1 MLRVE
6 QVCKSYGSRQI
17 LRSISL
23 ACAPGAYMLRGPNG
37 VGKSTLLR
45 VLAGVT
51 PPDSGA
57 VWIDNHALHEQPV
70 EAKLR
75 LAYAPD
81 ECPIYPFITGSELLA
96 FVAHAKRCQLTPQVH
111 AVVERFGL
119 DRHLATRCG
128 DMSLG
133 TQKKLMLAAAWIGDP
148 SVLLLDEPS
157 NGLDVDAHAV
167 LVDLLREKSASA
179 VVFVSSHD
187 QAFAQAVGAH
197 VVAFESLQEQR

>member
-6 QVCKSYGSRQI
+6 QVCKSYGARQV

-23 ACAPGAYMLRGPNG
+23 TCQPGAYMLRGPNG

-57 VWIDNHALHEQPV
+57 VWIDGHALHQEPI

-96 FVAHAKRCQLTPQVH
+96 FVARARRCTLTPQVH

-119 DRHLATRCG
+119 DRHLGTRCG

-133 TQKKLMLAAAWIGDP
+133 TQKKLMLAAAWIGELHHTFG
-148 SVLLLDEPS
+148 VEHLLGELRDGEC
-157 NGLDVDAHAV
+157 VE
-167 LVDLLREKSASA
+167 LLRSASEGRE
-179 VVFVSSHD
+179 SHHEEMEPR
-187 QAFAQAVGAH
+187 G
-197 VVAFESLQEQR
+197 RY